1 MQSFVVLLLFVGMAL
16 VMHGIYEEKL
26 KAAERNVRVEYRF
39 LPRTL
44 YEEQMAQTDLA
55 GRFQGM
61 FDQASPWYDRTV
73 GGAQRG
79 GGDRA
84 DQKNGP
90 R

>member
-1 MQSFVVLLLFVGMAL
+1 MHSFVVLMLFVGMAL

-44 YEEQMAQTDLA
+44 YEEQMAQTDLS
-55 GRFQGM
+55 GKFRGM
-61 FDQASPWYDRTV
+61 FDKESPWYDRTV

-79 GGDRA
+79 
-84 DQKNGP
+84 QKNGS